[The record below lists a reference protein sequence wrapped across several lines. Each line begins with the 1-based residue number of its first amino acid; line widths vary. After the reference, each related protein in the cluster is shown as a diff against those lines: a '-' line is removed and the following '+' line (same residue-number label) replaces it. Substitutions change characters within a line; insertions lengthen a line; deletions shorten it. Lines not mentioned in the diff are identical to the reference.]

1 VEQKMDVGGIDMND
15 RQREIDKIIQ
25 QTKEEMDK
33 AEELAKNLTPQNQID
48 LLLNKIIGGVVD
60 G

>member
-1 VEQKMDVGGIDMND
+1 MDVGGIDMND